1 MIPSL
6 QYDLKIHYHIREFV
20 NESNVLGRLGRLEK
34 IMTAKEYIDTFIEK
48 KIEDGKAFVYLKK
61 DIDEKIN

>member
-1 MIPSL
+1 MN
-6 QYDLKIHYHIREFV
+6 K
-20 NESNVLGRLGRLEK
+20 SNVLGRLGRLEK